1 MIVKTR
7 GSSFS
12 DVPKPQVRLPHKTLP
27 PSTGTVLRKSLS
39 PPVLKGRRGDRFSTA
54 PWVLKQEQDTEAPL
68 RLSHSFQSA
77 GTNQAFTSLH
87 PHCAAEMKWY
97 SVVQA

>member
-12 DVPKPQVRLPHKTLP
+12 DVPKPLVRLSHKTLP

-39 PPVLKGRRGDRFSTA
+39 PPCAQRQKRGQVLHSPLGF
-54 PWVLKQEQDTEAPL
+54 EAG
-68 RLSHSFQSA
+68 A
-77 GTNQAFTSLH
+77 GH
-87 PHCAAEMKWY
+87 
-97 SVVQA
+97 